1 MNLMSSGPTLTPL
14 GDALARLL
22 AGLAPVAAETVPVGA
37 AIGWVAAG
45 TVRAARALPA
55 RSVALRSG
63 IAVASADLVGAS
75 PYTPALMASAPRRL
89 FHGDDLPDGADAVL
103 PADAV
108 TVSGSV
114 HEIGQAAYPGEG
126 AALAGSDL
134 AQDAVLVAGG
144 VTITAEMA
152 LALALSG
159 ITTVAIRRPCIAV
172 TGDSAGGEA
181 AWLAARLSAAGC
193 AVVTAPPAD
202 LTLHLAADPAGI
214 TVDLSGIAVRPG
226 GDMALSGDAAGR
238 MLVLAP
244 RFDAVVTGFYALVL
258 PFVAGAT
265 ARRPRLVSRP
275 LTRKIVSQV
284 GLADIALLR
293 HTGDAFEPL
302 GIGRVTLSALLAA
315 DAVAILDP
323 ASEGAAAGA
332 PLAAIPVTEPFEP
345 L

>member
-1 MNLMSSGPTLTPL
+1 MSLMSSATTLTPL

-22 AGLAPVAAETVPVGA
+22 AGLAPVPPEIVPVGEA
-37 AIGWVAAG
+37 VGWVAAE
-45 TVRAARALPA
+45 TLRAAMALPK

-75 PYTPALMASAPRRL
+75 PYTPAMMASPPPRL
-89 FHGDDLPDGADAVL
+89 FLGDDLPAGTDAVL

-108 TVSGSV
+108 TVSGPV

-134 AQDAVLVAGG
+134 AQDALLVARGA
-144 VTITAEMA
+144 TITAEIA
-152 LALALSG
+152 LALALAG
-159 ITTVAIRRPCIAV
+159 MPTVAVRRPRIAV
-172 TGDSAGGEA
+172 TGDTAGAAA
-181 AWLAARLSAAGC
+181 AWLGARLSAAGC
-193 AVVTAPPAD
+193 AVVTGPPVD
-202 LTLHLAADPAGI
+202 LTLHLAADPAGVA
-214 TVDLSGIAVRPG
+214 VDLSGIAVRPG
-226 GDMALSGDAAGR
+226 GDMALSGDASGR
-238 MLVLAP
+238 KLVLAP
-244 RFDAVVTGFYALVL
+244 RFDAVVTGFHALVL
-258 PFVAGAT
+258 PFVAAAT
-265 ARRPRLVSRP
+265 ARRQHRITRP

-332 PLAAIPVTEPFEP
+332 PLAAILVTEPFEP